1 MFKKYF
7 VLALVVAVVS
17 SLISGIYTYNY
28 YKYLFD
34 FSAVL
39 PIWKIITSYF
49 SISLIATGLR
59 FLFDLMFQ
67 KFGELF
73 FNIVLSFLT
82 ILSIMHPI
90 LLNGDFEMAEMYPGF
105 AIPIYFIFTIIWLAL
120 APTFIKKTIK

>member
-1 MFKKYF
+1 MFKNYF

-34 FSAVL
+34 FSSVL
-39 PIWKIITSYF
+39 PIWKIIASYF

-120 APTFIKKTIK
+120 ASTFIKKTIK

>member
-1 MFKKYF
+1 MFEKYF

-17 SLISGIYTYNY
+17 SLISGIYTYYY

-39 PIWKIITSYF
+39 PIWKIVATYF
-49 SISLIATGLR
+49 SIALIATGSR
-59 FLFDLMFQ
+59 FLFDLIFP

-120 APTFIKKTIK
+120 APTFIKKPLK

>member
-1 MFKKYF
+1 
-7 VLALVVAVVS
+7 
-17 SLISGIYTYNY
+17 
-28 YKYLFD
+28 
-34 FSAVL
+34 
-39 PIWKIITSYF
+39 
-49 SISLIATGLR
+49 LIATGLR

-120 APTFIKKTIK
+120 APTFIKKTLK

>member
-1 MFKKYF
+1 MFEKYF

-39 PIWKIITSYF
+39 PIWKIIASYF

-59 FLFDLMFQ
+59 FLFDLMFP

-73 FNIVLSFLT
+73 FNIKLGLLT
-82 ILSIMHPI
+82 ILSIIHPI
-90 LLNGDFEMAEMYPGF
+90 LMNGDFEMAEMYPGF
-105 AIPIYFIFTIIWLAL
+105 AIPIYFIFTIIWLVL
-120 APTFIKKTIK
+120 APTFIKKPLK

>member
-1 MFKKYF
+1 MFEKHF

-39 PIWKIITSYF
+39 PIWKIIASYF

-59 FLFDLMFQ
+59 FLFDLMFP

-73 FNIVLSFLT
+73 FNIKLGLLT
-82 ILSIMHPI
+82 ILSIIHPI
-90 LLNGDFEMAEMYPGF
+90 LMNGDFEMAEMYPGF

-120 APTFIKKTIK
+120 APTFIKKPLK

>member
-39 PIWKIITSYF
+39 AIWKIVAAYF
-49 SISLIATGLR
+49 SIALIATGLR
-59 FLFDLMFQ
+59 FLFDLMFP

-105 AIPIYFIFTIIWLAL
+105 AIPIYFIFTIIWLVL
-120 APTFIKKTIK
+120 APTFIKKPLK

>member
-7 VLALVVAVVS
+7 VLALVVAVIS
-17 SLISGIYTYNY
+17 SFISGIYTYNY

-39 PIWKIITSYF
+39 PIWKIVATYF
-49 SISLIATGLR
+49 SIALITTGLR
-59 FLFDLMFQ
+59 FLFDLIFP

-120 APTFIKKTIK
+120 APTFIKKPLK

>member
-17 SLISGIYTYNY
+17 SFISGIYTYNY

-39 PIWKIITSYF
+39 PIWKIVSAYF
-49 SISLIATGLR
+49 SIALIATGLR

-120 APTFIKKTIK
+120 APTFIKKPLK

>member
-1 MFKKYF
+1 MFEKYF

-17 SLISGIYTYNY
+17 SLISGIYTYYY

-39 PIWKIITSYF
+39 PIWKIVATYF
-49 SISLIATGLR
+49 SIALIATGLR
-59 FLFDLMFQ
+59 FLFDLIFP

-90 LLNGDFEMAEMYPGF
+90 LLNGDFEMAEIYPGF

-120 APTFIKKTIK
+120 APTFIKKPLK

>member
-1 MFKKYF
+1 MFEKHF

-39 PIWKIITSYF
+39 PIWKIVAAYF

-59 FLFDLMFQ
+59 FLFDLMFP
-67 KFGELF
+67 KFGELY

-90 LLNGDFEMAEMYPGF
+90 LMNGDFEMAEMYPGF

-120 APTFIKKTIK
+120 APTFIKKPLK